1 MIEIDYPNEGKIYC
15 PACGTLTLGF
25 GESGREFEMNEC
37 PHLEWLGSDEGPEFD
52 RNKLWAQWKE
62 WEEKTENDIPVLVGK
77 DWNSPFIEYFKK
89 TLDDHY
95 VCFTQRT
102 PPPGML
108 SGFTIFKFPLD

>member
-1 MIEIDYPNEGKIYC
+1 MIEIDYPNEGKIFC
-15 PACGTLTLGF
+15 PACGKLILDLG
-25 GESGREFEMNEC
+25 EAAIITDC
-37 PHLEWLGSDEGPEFD
+37 PHVEFLGTDEGPEND
-52 RNKLWAQWKE
+52 KNKLWAHWKE

-108 SGFTIFKFPLD
+108 SGFTIFKFEDP

>member
-1 MIEIDYPNEGKIYC
+1 MIEIDYPNEGKIFC

-52 RNKLWAQWKE
+52 RNKLWAQWNEWQEKAEKE
-62 WEEKTENDIPVLVGK
+62 DPNYWKTSEITH
-77 DWNSPFIEYFKK
+77 FMEYFRK

-102 PPPGML
+102 PAPGML
-108 SGFTIFKFPLD
+108 SGYTIFKFPLD

>member
-1 MIEIDYPNEGKIYC
+1 MIEIDYPNEGKIFC

-37 PHLEWLGSDEGPEFD
+37 PHLEFLGTDEGPEFD
-52 RNKLWAQWKE
+52 RNKWYTQWE
-62 WEEKTENDIPVLVGK
+62 AK
-77 DWNSPFIEYFKK
+77 DPKRSTHYMEYLAK
-89 TLDDHY
+89 TLDGDY

-108 SGFTIFKFPLD
+108 SGFTIFKILLD

>member
-15 PACGTLTLGF
+15 PACGTLTLSF
-25 GESGREFEMNEC
+25 GELGNEFEMNKC

-52 RNKLWAQWKE
+52 RNKLWDQWNEWQEKAEKE
-62 WEEKTENDIPVLVGK
+62 DPDG
-77 DWNSPFIEYFKK
+77 DWDAHFLEHFKK

>member
-1 MIEIDYPNEGKIYC
+1 MIEIDYPNEQKIYC
-15 PACGTLTLGF
+15 PTCGKLILDLGE
-25 GESGREFEMNEC
+25 GASADC
-37 PHLEWLGSDEGPEFD
+37 PHVEFLGTDEGPEFD

>member
-1 MIEIDYPNEGKIYC
+1 MIEIDYGHKQKIYC
-15 PACGTLTLGF
+15 PACGKLVIDLG
-25 GESGREFEMNEC
+25 EAAIIEPC
-37 PHLEWLGSDEGPEFD
+37 PHVEFLGTDEGPEFD
-52 RNKLWAQWKE
+52 RNKLWTQWKE
-62 WEEKTENDIPVLVGK
+62 WEEKAEKLDPGVNGA
-77 DWNSPFIEYFKK
+77 WNTHFMEYFRK

>member
-15 PACGTLTLGF
+15 PACGKLILDLG
-25 GESGREFEMNEC
+25 EAAIITDC
-37 PHLEWLGSDEGPEFD
+37 PHVEFLGTDEGPEFD

-62 WEEKTENDIPVLVGK
+62 WEEKAEKLDPGVNGA
-77 DWNSPFIEYFKK
+77 WNTHFMEYFRK